1 MDRYG
6 EKPKFEV
13 KDAIGQTPFER
24 KAAGAFFAK
33 WCEVND
39 SIVPIVVDRK
49 EWEEKTKDGILQK
62 NEDKKHTLYLPR
74 DLRLWEMVGIME
86 AVDTNTFATTPERQK
101 EVKEKILD
109 LGKTFQ
115 NVGIYIAKRKD
126 GIGEGKEIAEAL
138 AVELCDY
145 GQSLVSGK
153 KAAEGTTIEA
163 LAKRDLS
170 EEETVAVDHF
180 LAGDSLVEAREKKAI
195 KRGMGVEVMRQKT
208 LNQFF
213 GVAQKAFELSD
224 KSALGELKEN
234 PIKLEPWLNDAPIHE
249 TFLAKIYRALERN
262 IEMPKTELHASIF
275 RRGMELLRSSMPFDS
290 LPANIKESILHWENG
305 EKTLREALG
314 VEQMKAELEE
324 MRKSGD
330 LAKISEFER
339 KIVDKIQEVISEYS
353 RSNDIY
359 NPSKIVANQA
369 INCVGASMLGSAL
382 MSEIGLKHLV
392 GGVPSHS
399 ILLLVTSDKEVEW
412 RDMLNPWANEPL
424 IDSIPEEVNM
434 KRRRLIVN
442 DLVKFS
448 DSPKENGLRFAIG
461 EKKYRD
467 KMPWL
472 DSSEGVEI
480 EVCNPEQGLRQ
491 FLLNTVGNALT
502 EEGFKEEALVA
513 YRQAVALDPTFSY
526 AYNGLGNI
534 LDDLGRHSEAVEV
547 FRRAIAIDPAFADP
561 YNGLG
566 IALSNLGLN
575 FEAIVTFKR
584 ALEIDPNDYV
594 PYNGLGNAF
603 RSLGRDGEAV
613 EAFKKFIKLA
623 DKDVYGEAVKYAEE
637 IVAKF
642 EGKKITGGRVRT
654 FFRRILP

>member
-13 KDAIGQTPFER
+13 KDTIGQTPFER

-208 LNQFF
+208 INQFF

-224 KSALGELKEN
+224 KSALDELKEN

-314 VEQMKAELEE
+314 VEQMKEELEE
-324 MRKSGD
+324 VRKNGD
-330 LAKISEFER
+330 LAKISEIER
-339 KIVDKIQEVISEYS
+339 KVADHIQKAVSEYGYWVGS
-353 RSNDIY
+353 Y
-359 NPSKIVANQA
+359 GPSEA
-369 INCVGASMLGSAL
+369 IATQQMNCLGFSLLGAALFKEVGLSF
-382 MSEIGLKHLV
+382 LKV
-392 GGVPSHS
+392 DVPSHS
-399 ILLLVTSDKEVEW
+399 VLFLATSNGQIEW
-412 RDMLNPWANEPL
+412 RDMQSVESNEVLSDKDIRSRDGSSLATKDLVAYCRKPYSGGLMFYLQGERFTKKMSWVGEYESTAVTVFGPEYGGKVDVLNTLGNTFHKSKQFEEARECLSQVVAMEPL
-424 IDSIPEEVNM
+424 WVYPYNN
-434 KRRRLIVN
+434 L
-442 DLVKFS
+442 
-448 DSPKENGLRFAIG
+448 
-461 EKKYRD
+461 
-467 KMPWL
+467 
-472 DSSEGVEI
+472 
-480 EVCNPEQGLRQ
+480 
-491 FLLNTVGNALT
+491 GNALYKL
-502 EEGFKEEALVA
+502 GRYEEAKDIYQKA
-513 YRQAVALDPTFSY
+513 IDIDPKFVSSY
-526 AYNGLGNI
+526 QGLG
-534 LDDLGRHSEAVEV
+534 
-547 FRRAIAIDPAFADP
+547 RAF
-561 YNGLG
+561 Y
-566 IALSNLGLN
+566 NLGLYQ
-575 FEAIVTFKR
+575 EAIETFQK
-584 ALEIDPNDYV
+584 ALTIDPNYALIYD
-594 PYNGLGNAF
+594 GLGDVYY
-603 RSLGRDGEAV
+603 RLGRKQETILNYQR
-613 EAFKKFIKLA
+613 FIQIA
-623 DKDVYGEAVKYAEE
+623 DKEKYGQNILYNERIIKELQ
-637 IVAKF
+637 
-642 EGKKITGGRVRT
+642 GGS
-654 FFRRILP
+654 